1 MQQIPAQQP
10 SPVSGDAR
18 AMMLFE
24 ANKKSTVVA
33 YLLWWFLGLLG
44 GHRFYTGRLGSAV
57 AQLLI
62 FIVSVPLMFVYIG
75 FLSFFALLIW
85 WLVDAFLIPGWIR
98 NINSLLAV
106 QLGGGH

>member
-44 GHRFYTGRLGSAV
+44 GHRFYTGRSGSAV

-98 NINSLLAV
+98 NINSLLAI

>member
-44 GHRFYTGRLGSAV
+44 GHRFYTGRSGSAV